1 MRVRAAAVLT
11 LTAVFSTGLA
21 AQQAATAPTIDFSGV
36 LFGNFNYRTD
46 SAAKAQTGGKSP
58 NRFDMGRAY
67 LTFRMPAGDKTSIR
81 ITTDIFQNAT
91 NAYYGGW
98 VVRLKYGY
106 INRELT
112 KNLFGVEGLT
122 ANARVGMLHTVVVD
136 HMEAYWPRS
145 LATVGTEANGF
156 FSSSDVGAALATTL
170 PNHRGDVYIT
180 MVNGNGYT
188 AAESDRFK
196 DFAARATFTPF
207 ANGTS
212 MLKTLAI
219 SPWYSMGSTASAFV
233 LGGAGQ
239 VGPVSDGLQKD
250 RRGLF
255 VGLKERRLI
264 AGLDWAQRVEE
275 VESGANTA
283 GNPRAVSSRTSGL
296 TSVFALARPAE
307 WMNKDKQSP
316 WGLVGR
322 YDTFELN
329 TSASPSGSNS
339 FVVLGAFWDIS
350 ARATLTV
357 DLQQLDPKGASTT
370 VATKTLFAHWNV
382 SF

>member
-1 MRVRAAAVLT
+1 MRFRAAAVLT
-11 LTAVFSTGLA
+11 LAAVSISTQLT
-21 AQQAATAPTIDFSGV
+21 AQQAQAPAAPAIDFSGV
-36 LFGNFNYRTD
+36 LFGNFQYRTD

-58 NRFDMGRAY
+58 NRFDVGRAY

-81 ITTDIFQNAT
+81 ITTDIFQNGG
-91 NAYYGGW
+91 NGW
-98 VVRLKYGY
+98 VARLKYGY

-136 HMEAYWPRS
+136 HMEGYWPRS
-145 LATVGTEANGF
+145 LAQVGTEANGF

-170 PNHRGDVYIT
+170 PNHRGEVYLT
-180 MVNGNGYT
+180 VVNGTGYT
-188 AAESDRFK
+188 APEVDRFK
-196 DFAARATFTPF
+196 DVAVRATFTPL

-212 MLKTLAI
+212 MFKSLAI

-239 VGPVSDGLQKD
+239 VGPVSEGVQRD

-255 VGLKERRLI
+255 VGLKDRRLV
-264 AGLDWAQRVEE
+264 GGFDWSQRVEG

-283 GNPRAVSSRTSGL
+283 GNPRVVTTRTSGL
-296 TSVFALARPAE
+296 MSVFALARPME

-329 TSASPSGSNS
+329 TSATPSASNS
-339 FVVLGAFWDIS
+339 FVVFGAFWDVS
-350 ARATLTV
+350 ARTTFTV
-357 DLQQLDPKGASTT
+357 DLQQLDNKGASTT
-370 VATKTLFAHWNV
+370 IPTKTLFIHWNAN
-382 SF
+382 F